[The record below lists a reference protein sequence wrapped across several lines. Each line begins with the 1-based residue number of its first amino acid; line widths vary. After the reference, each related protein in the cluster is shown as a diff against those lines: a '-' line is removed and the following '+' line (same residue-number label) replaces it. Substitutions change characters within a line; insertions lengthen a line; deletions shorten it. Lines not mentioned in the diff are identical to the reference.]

1 MGETKKKKA
10 KNGRAAKKDAEFK
23 ALQKK
28 RDEDFARNAAEQG
41 KPAVDRD
48 SLKNTRAA
56 DLNAAGLKARQDAID
71 PNRPGFTS
79 KPEDVAKGGG
89 SKLDHLDSYQASEF
103 GSATPGERA
112 QQDRR
117 ELNEEMHMRKKARGA
132 ARARYRYLRKN
143 PKRGDAASYLK
154 DMQAKG
160 ITWGGTM
167 QAGEDARAA
176 DKSITQSR
184 IHDITAGK
192 REHDPKGDFFQR
204 NIKQGDLANFQAE
217 EKKEGA
223 EVEGGATALSS
234 FNEEDLPAGSEE
246 WTEEERQKY
255 EEDKA
260 AYDKMTPAEKE
271 KVDKEFNKID
281 PEARKLYGRSLK
293 WMPNESYPDTPE
305 GEAAWEKVKEKYDGK
320 PADAT
325 TATDATGTGGG
336 LTLASIAKEGETDYR
351 EMGGGPDE
359 GEIYDEK
366 GELIKK
372 PGDAAGGG
380 KNKFAELIDKIG
392 EKEFVESDGGTYGPE
407 GPEKTLSKEDRLAFR
422 KELLTISEGIKED
435 PNFFRNNK
443 DSIKT
448 LFESLGID
456 EDKGKNVL
464 RRHNKFQQVHKK
476 DPVPKYLRPGQS
488 RKPAHSNPF
497 TPFSARTHKMV
508 ESGKRTPA
516 QEPKGGWTYKNRPAT
531 IKRDQDRLMSNAGKT
546 FATDDK
552 EVNES
557 FAAVRNMLTKSVLK
571 KETSNHYAAQYRAD
585 LVDTYNDYSRLKGL
599 GLDKDIPSPPTEKGI
614 RENPESLNE
623 WISKVGQAKLD
634 QRPWDPKGKG
644 YDMKTAKAHGMT
656 ADETGHWS
664 SRSPKTGQI
673 LKGSGHKTYGKTEK
687 GEAEAGHTIYQDP
700 NSGKNYSHPARKMSD
715 RPNIKNPNSP
725 KSDLKNFKPKPKPKN
740 SRTRRRR

>member
-10 KNGRAAKKDAEFK
+10 EDKNGRAAKKDAEFK

-56 DLNAAGLKARQDAID
+56 DLNDAALKARQDAVD

-89 SKLDHLDSYQASEF
+89 SKLDHFDNYQASEF

-112 QQDRR
+112 QQDRM
-117 ELNEEMHMRKKARGA
+117 ELNKQMHDTKRKEGA
-132 ARARYRYLRKN
+132 ARARYRYLRRH
-143 PKRGDAASYLK
+143 PKKGDAAAFLDKMK
-154 DMQAKG
+154 DEGVNLGMRLH
-160 ITWGGTM
+160 
-167 QAGEDARAA
+167 GERAVEA
-176 DKSITQSR
+176 DKDLAQQRKHEIKDGR
-184 IHDITAGK
+184 
-192 REHDPKGDFFQR
+192 RLDPKGDFFQR
-204 NIKQGDLANFQAE
+204 NIKPGDLANFKDKDE
-217 EKKEGA
+217 EVAADPNADPNADPDKKSVVGA
-223 EVEGGATALSS
+223 SPEDPGGGADTGAG
-234 FNEEDLPAGSEE
+234 PA
-246 WTEEERQKY
+246 
-255 EEDKA
+255 
-260 AYDKMTPAEKE
+260 
-271 KVDKEFNKID
+271 
-281 PEARKLYGRSLK
+281 
-293 WMPNESYPDTPE
+293 
-305 GEAAWEKVKEKYDGK
+305 
-320 PADAT
+320 
-325 TATDATGTGGG
+325 
-336 LTLASIAKEGETDYR
+336 LASIANENKSDSSK
-351 EMGGGPDE
+351 GPHVDDE
-359 GEIYDEK
+359 ALTYDNDVQLSK
-366 GELIKK
+366 DS
-372 PGDAAGGG
+372 GDAPHAGEPGEAGGG
-380 KNKFAELIDKIG
+380 KNKFAGLIDEIG
-392 EKEFVESDGGTYGPE
+392 EKQFEEELGGDYGP
-407 GPEKTLSKEDRLAFR
+407 PSSRLSLSSKDRTAFR
-422 KELLTISEGIKED
+422 KELLTISEGIKDD

-443 DSIKT
+443 SHIKT
-448 LFESLGID
+448 LFESLDID

-464 RRHNKFQQVHKK
+464 RQHNKFQQVHKK

-516 QEPKGGWTYKNRPAT
+516 QEPKGGWDYKNRPTT
-531 IKRDQDRLMSNAGKT
+531 IKRDQDRLMSNAAKT

-634 QRPWDPKGKG
+634 QRPWDPKGQG

-656 ADETGHWS
+656 ADKTGHWA

-673 LKGSGHKTYGKTEK
+673 LKGSGHETYGKTEK

-740 SRTRRRR
+740 PRTRRRR